1 MNTLTLETGDWK
13 KTLIFKQT
21 LFNLGVRIISM
32 PLALEWLIRSFFAPI
47 GIARFDVTAV
57 VWNVQTSGCANLY
70 KIHVLICKSSS

>member
-47 GIARFDVTAV
+47 GIARFDVTVV

-70 KIHVLICKSSS
+70 KIHDMYKLK

>member
-13 KTLIFKQT
+13 SNLIFKQT

-57 VWNVQTSGCANLY
+57 V
-70 KIHVLICKSSS
+70 